1 MLMAETMSQDRYSMV
16 SEQEEKSDD
25 ILLQE
30 IAAGNA
36 EAFSILVHR
45 HSDRFYGLAWRLT
58 SNNQEAE
65 DVVQDAFLKLWSA
78 PEAFDSSKGV
88 KFTTW
93 FYRVVSNVAIDR
105 IRKRKRFW
113 VTDDFDSHA
122 SQTQGAEESLVDREQ
137 QFLLEQAIQ
146 RLPEKQRLA
155 LNLCFYEGVS
165 NKEAAEI
172 MGVGVKAIESL
183 LMRAKAKLKDMLVRD
198 NIITVKELKNAK
210 LG

>member
-1 MLMAETMSQDRYSMV
+1 MLMAGTISQDQYSMV

-65 DVVQDAFLKLWSA
+65 DVVQDAFLKLWNA
-78 PEAFDSSKGV
+78 PDAFDSSKGV

-122 SQTQGAEESLVDREQ
+122 SQTQGTEESLIDREQ

-183 LMRAKAKLKDMLVRD
+183 LMRAKSKLKDMLVRD